1 VDTFGNCSQALQA
14 LRAQT
19 LAWVT
24 PLSSAALGAQP
35 HPEFSPIGWH
45 LGHIGHIEA
54 RWWLNDAAT
63 LAEFAVDATVKS
75 QRWRLPPMAALLAAV
90 TKVRERATS
99 HPIAPRL
106 AWWLLQHEAQ
116 HLETMAIVQQLQTPD
131 VLLPLPKV
139 APRSATIAATTV
151 TVGSDAVW
159 AQDNE
164 RPARA
169 IALADSRLHGPITK
183 QEFGEFM
190 AAGGYQR
197 AEWWS
202 PLGWRWQQ
210 QAQVHQPLYWEAL
223 SPEQPVCGV
232 SFYEAEAFCRFA
244 GKQLPTEWEWEAAW
258 QQGAI
263 APAGIWEWTSS
274 TFDPPPAFAPFPYV
288 GYSNAYFD
296 DRHRVLRGYS
306 WATPFPCQRP
316 SFRNWYLPHIRQIFA
331 GFRCAEW

>member
-1 VDTFGNCSQALQA
+1 MDTFGKALPALQA

-19 LAWVT
+19 LARVT
-24 PLSSAALGAQP
+24 PLSATTLCAQP

-54 RWWLNDAAT
+54 RWWLNEAAT

-75 QRWRLPPMAALLAAV
+75 QRGRLPPLETLLSALAAV
-90 TKVRERATS
+90 RERS
-99 HPIAPRL
+99 QHQPIAPRL

-116 HLETMAIVQQLQTPD
+116 HLETMAIVQQLQNPDTP
-131 VLLPLPKV
+131 LPLPSVVPQAV
-139 APRSATIAATTV
+139 AIAATVV

-169 IALADSRLHGPITK
+169 IALPAYRLQAPVTK
-183 QEFGEFM
+183 REFGEFM
-190 AAGGYQR
+190 VAGGYQR
-197 AEWWS
+197 AKWWS
-202 PLGWRWQQ
+202 VAGWAWQQ
-210 QAQVHQPLYWEAL
+210 QAQVPQPLYWEAL
-223 SPEQPVCGV
+223 RPEQPVCGV

-244 GKQLPTEWEWEAAW
+244 GQRLPTEWEWEAAW

-263 APAGIWEWTSS
+263 APAGIWEWTASP
-274 TFDPPPAFAPFPYV
+274 FAPPPDFAPFPYT
-288 GYSNAYFD
+288 GYSSAYFD
-296 DRHRVLRGYS
+296 GCHRVLRGYS

-316 SFRNWYLPHIRQIFA
+316 SFRNWYLPHIRPIFA
-331 GFRCAEW
+331 GFRCVEP

>member
-1 VDTFGNCSQALQA
+1 MDTFGNGDQARQA

-19 LAWVT
+19 LARVT
-24 PLSSAALGAQP
+24 SLSAAALGAQP

-45 LGHIGHIEA
+45 LGHIGHVEA
-54 RWWLNDAAT
+54 RWWLQDDRT

-75 QRWRLPPMAALLAAV
+75 ERGRLPPLATLLAALAE
-90 TKVRERATS
+90 VRARTYRQ
-99 HPIAPRL
+99 PVAPRL

-116 HLETMAIVQQLQTPD
+116 HLETMAIVQQLQHPD
-131 VLLPLPKV
+131 APLPLPKV
-139 APRSATIAATTV
+139 APRSATIAAATV

-169 IALADSRLHGPITK
+169 IALGAYRLHGPVTK
-183 QEFGEFM
+183 REFGEFM
-190 AAGGYQR
+190 AAGGYRR

-202 PLGWRWQQ
+202 PAGWHWQQ

-223 SPEQPVCGV
+223 APDQPVCGV
-232 SFYEAEAFCRFA
+232 NFYEAEAFCRFA
-244 GKQLPTEWEWEAAW
+244 GQRLPTEWEWEAAW

-263 APAGIWEWTSS
+263 APVGVWEWTASL
-274 TFDPPPAFAPFPYV
+274 FAPPPAFVPFPYT
-288 GYSNAYFD
+288 GYSSAYFD
-296 DRHRVLRGYS
+296 GHHRVLRGYS

-331 GFRCAEW
+331 GFRCVAP